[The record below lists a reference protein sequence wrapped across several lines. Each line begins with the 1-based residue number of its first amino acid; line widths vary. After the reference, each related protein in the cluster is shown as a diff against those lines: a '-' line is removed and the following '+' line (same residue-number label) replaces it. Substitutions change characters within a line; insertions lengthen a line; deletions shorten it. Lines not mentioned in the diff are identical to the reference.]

1 MSIALIDHSTLSS
14 VQRVLGQIEVKD
26 KSSIDGDLSAFE
38 QFIYT
43 LLFYNDWIAL
53 DDYKI
58 EYSENRKK
66 EFSFIDFIDPNDFNG
81 NEISQKS
88 LEMANQFYPRIEGGE
103 FADEAFREFFQL
115 LDINIRCTWDI
126 SNSLYYLTLKMLGDA
141 GGYEFKKYGEI
152 CHLIFSELT
161 ELRNS
166 GYRRDTSCTY
176 MDRYGTQ
183 IDPTNYKIPN
193 AKHGN
198 GETNGISSGL
208 YGFIAAMNWISFKS
222 IYYTSFAEYLKADS
236 LIHPI
241 RQNFQMYYLGKTK
254 QFGHNYIEGILH
266 HFDKRVS
273 EEINAVNAQQN
284 SNIISVSIPN
294 FLTYIVAKT
303 NDPSE
308 IIPYALKLRDS
319 QEFVHARE
327 QLGVI
332 QNFFDQG
339 NNLLANKEKEKI
351 SQSLNSAFNEIRR
364 TYYVPVNTGDNTSKL
379 ITNINKAG
387 SVFGLPNISQIVDQ
401 SKVPNIVSR
410 LINRKSFS
418 VIYRNLSKELLKIQ
432 SLGKYYDLLTQKV
445 CVNDQLVTYNPKA
458 ESPDYKDFHS
468 SWKSPM

>member
-1 MSIALIDHSTLSS
+1 
-14 VQRVLGQIEVKD
+14 
-26 KSSIDGDLSAFE
+26 
-38 QFIYT
+38 
-43 LLFYNDWIAL
+43 
-53 DDYKI
+53 
-58 EYSENRKK
+58 
-66 EFSFIDFIDPNDFNG
+66 
-81 NEISQKS
+81 
-88 LEMANQFYPRIEGGE
+88 
-103 FADEAFREFFQL
+103 
-115 LDINIRCTWDI
+115 
-126 SNSLYYLTLKMLGDA
+126 MLGDA

-161 ELRNS
+161 ELRKS
-166 GYRRDTSCTY
+166 GHRRDTSCTY
-176 MDRYGTQ
+176 IDRYGTQ
-183 IDPTNYKIPN
+183 INPTNYKIPN

-284 SNIISVSIPN
+284 SNII
-294 FLTYIVAKT
+294 
-303 NDPSE
+303 
-308 IIPYALKLRDS
+308 
-319 QEFVHARE
+319 VHARE

-379 ITNINKAG
+379 ITNINTAG
-387 SVFGLPNISQIVDQ
+387 SVFGLPNISQIIDQ

-410 LINRKSFS
+410 LMNRKSFS
-418 VIYRNLSKELLKIQ
+418 VIYRNLSKELLQVQ

-445 CVNDQLVTYNPKA
+445 CVNDQLRTYNPKA
-458 ESPDYKDFHS
+458 ESPVYQDSHS